1 MKIEGILMNNLR
13 FELEGYIFRL
23 DLDHNTMTFGTGYNP
38 QREQPELIINEM
50 DDMVQNHKFEILDAI
65 YEKYRD
71 NFSEIE
77 MITTSI
83 DDSQETIHIYWKFKA
98 H

>member
-1 MKIEGILMNNLR
+1 MKIDGILMNNLK

-23 DLDHNTMTFGTGYNP
+23 DLDHNTITFGTGYTP
-38 QREQPELIINEM
+38 QIENSEFIIQETNEM
-50 DDMVQNHKFEILDAI
+50 IQDHKFEILNAI

-71 NFSEIE
+71 DFSEIK

-83 DDSQETIHIYWKFKA
+83 DEGQGVIHIYWKLKA